1 MRRGLAWFGA
11 IILLLLSPG
20 YVGRA
25 SAAGVPT
32 LRVSSASAAPGED
45 VVALTIRLE
54 DNPGIIGMTLS
65 IDYDHSR
72 LEFIAGSGTVSP
84 DFGGTGLVS
93 SNGSGLAWGNTAD
106 VVLDGAFATL
116 QFKVLETAAA
126 GFAAVTLSYEDYNI
140 INGKNENVHFDLV
153 DGGIQVTQP
162 VTPPESTPMYR
173 LYNPYTLE
181 HLFTNGEWEKDNLP
195 NAGWIYEGV
204 AWSAPT
210 TGSPIYRLYNPYSD
224 GHFYTGSREEVDSLL
239 PLGWMM
245 DGVVSYSAPS
255 TGTPIYRLFN
265 PYEFKNYHH
274 YTTSSEEIEMLVG
287 FGWILEG
294 IAWYAA

>member
-54 DNPGIIGMTLS
+54 NNPGIIGMTLS

-84 DFGGTGLVS
+84 AFGGTGLVS

-173 LYNPYTLE
+173 LYNPY
-181 HLFTNGEWEKDNLP
+181 
-195 NAGWIYEGV
+195 
-204 AWSAPT
+204 
-210 TGSPIYRLYNPYSD
+210 SD

-274 YTTSSEEIEMLVG
+274 YTISSEEIEMLVG